1 MKRPGILVLIVS
13 FALLAIWLTSK
24 VKKSPNQAE
33 DSKNQQKKSINPP
46 GHSPRLVVDP
56 HLFLE
61 NYGSET
67 KKPQDDLEFLLSL
80 ISDCQLVF
88 KNFDSFYLPENKEIT
103 DFLRGKNPDHLAWI
117 PDNHRFLNEKGEIL
131 DRWLSPIFFHKQ
143 SGFSFQLRSAGEDR
157 TLWTDDDV
165 VK

>member
-24 VKKSPNQAE
+24 VKKTPNQAE
-33 DSKNQQKKSINPP
+33 DSKNQQKESINLPGPP
-46 GHSPRLVVDP
+46 PRFVVDP

-67 KKPQDDLEFLLSL
+67 KKPQDDLEFLHSL

-157 TLWTDDDV
+157 TLWTDDDI

>member
-13 FALLAIWLTSK
+13 FALLAMWLTSK

-46 GHSPRLVVDP
+46 GPSPRLVVDP

-67 KKPQDDLEFLLSL
+67 KKPQDDLEFLHSL

-103 DFLRGKNPDHLAWI
+103 DFLRGENPDHLAWI

-157 TLWTDDDV
+157 TLWTDDDI